1 MCLPQ
6 ILVVDCLKTF
16 VEITCSW
23 QLMYSISNLRG
34 LWSLIPFLSLFMLF
48 TIIECWYWGY
58 IDFEDSMWICLCSYQ
73 ISLDVRSRKFSL
85 LLQMFIVFTV
95 GVLFCCFQLFFS
107 VASDSALNYIFFVFL
122 HEVIY
127 WHKFCETVR
136 ENLIKTAY
144 DVFHKLFSAYFH
156 MFFKTAY

>member
-1 MCLPQ
+1 MSIILMCLPQ

-95 GVLFCCFQLFFS
+95 GVLFCCFQFFFYSFIYFFS
-107 VASDSALNYIFFVFL
+107 VASALNYIFCFFFAWVS
-122 HEVIY
+122 VI
-127 WHKFCETVR
+127 
-136 ENLIKTAY
+136 
-144 DVFHKLFSAYFH
+144 
-156 MFFKTAY
+156 